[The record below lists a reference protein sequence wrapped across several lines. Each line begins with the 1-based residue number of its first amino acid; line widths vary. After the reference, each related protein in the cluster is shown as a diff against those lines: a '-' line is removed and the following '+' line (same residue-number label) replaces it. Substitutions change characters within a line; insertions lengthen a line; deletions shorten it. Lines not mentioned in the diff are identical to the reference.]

1 MTEASD
7 RLPENPAERPSAATW
22 ARIQAEVLA
31 MVGAST
37 LIGLFVA
44 PRWGTSPVDLLYL
57 PAVLAAA
64 ALYGLG
70 SGLLAA
76 AAAALAYNFFF
87 TAPVHTFRI
96 DRPADLVTVFIL
108 FLVAVVTSQLAARMR
123 MQARIAAAAAA
134 RNATIAG
141 LARRLLSCSSREEIG
156 AVACAEI
163 ASLFGCNAV
172 LVVPGEERSEIVAR
186 YPAASTA
193 LTPSDFAAAAL
204 VLENGEPA
212 GRGAPR
218 LDPAEWLFHPVRS
231 EARVLAAMG
240 LARDDGTAAVPDE
253 QRALLANLLD
263 QAALALERAA
273 LEAEMHG
280 VAELR
285 ERDRLR
291 GALLSSVGHDLRTPL
306 TAILAAAAE
315 LRRVPGDAGL
325 LGTLETEAATLER
338 YVTNLLDMARV
349 EAGSI
354 GLRREPVDLV
364 DAVAA
369 ALRDLRRSLAG
380 REVDVDFDAD
390 LPLVR
395 ADPRLLHH
403 ILINLIDNAVRHG
416 GVDGR
421 NRVAGRRVYGGVDLS
436 VEDEGPGLGGRPNAL
451 FERFRRIAGSDRKG
465 GAGLGL
471 AIVKAFASAME
482 LEVAAA
488 NCPGGKGAAF
498 TLSFPEAFTMPEM
511 AEQDGASA

>member
-1 MTEASD
+1 MIEASD
-7 RLPENPAERPSAATW
+7 RLPADPVDRPSVATL
-22 ARIQAEVLA
+22 ARILAEVLA
-31 MVGAST
+31 MVGVST
-37 LIGLFVA
+37 LLGLFVA

-57 PAVLAAA
+57 PTVLAAA
-64 ALYGLG
+64 ALYGLRP
-70 SGLLAA
+70 GLLAA
-76 AAAALAYNFFF
+76 IASALAYNFFF

-108 FLVAVVTSQLAARMR
+108 FLVALVTSQLAARMR
-123 MQARIAAAAAA
+123 MQARIAAANAA

-163 ASLFGCNAV
+163 GFLFGCNAV
-172 LVVPGEERSEIVAR
+172 LVVPGSERTEIVAR
-186 YPAASTA
+186 YPAASVA
-193 LTPSDFAAAAL
+193 LTPSDFTAAAL
-204 VLENGEPA
+204 ALETGEAA

-218 LDPAEWLFHPVRS
+218 LDPAEWLFHPVMS
-231 EARVLAAMG
+231 EARVLGAMG
-240 LARDDGTAAVPDE
+240 LARDDGSTAVPDE

-263 QAALALERAA
+263 QVALALERAA

-315 LRRVPGDAGL
+315 LRRTPEDMAL

-338 YVTNLLDMARV
+338 YVTNLLDMARI

-364 DAVAA
+364 DSVAA
-369 ALRDLRRSLAG
+369 ALRDLRRSLAS
-380 REVDVDFDAD
+380 RDLDVDFDSD

-403 ILINLIDNAVRHG
+403 ILINLIDNALRHG
-416 GVDGR
+416 GADGR
-421 NRVAGRRVYGGVDLS
+421 ILIAGRRAGDGVALS
-436 VEDEGPGLGGRPNAL
+436 VEDEGPGLGGRPEAL

-482 LEVAAA
+482 LEVTAGDR
-488 NCPGGKGAAF
+488 PGGGAAF
-498 TLSFPEAFTMPEM
+498 TLVFPEAFTMPEM
-511 AEQDGASA
+511 AEQDGATA